1 MITKGGVRGSIR
13 VVTRQRKIRIG
24 RFARIEIY
32 EDGEGGWL
40 LEVVDEFGN
49 STVWDD
55 SFPTDSAA
63 LAEAL
68 NAIDTEG
75 IASLVGPIANGTTRH

>member
-1 MITKGGVRGSIR
+1 VEAERYPILSSLSQR
-13 VVTRQRKIRIG
+13 VVRDGTAVKIQ
-24 RFARIEIY
+24 IY
-32 EDGEGGWL
+32 DGEGGWL

-55 SFPTDSAA
+55 PFPTESAA

-68 NAIDTEG
+68 NTIDTEG
-75 IASLVGPIANGTTRH
+75 IASVIGSAPTGITRH